1 MHARARGGSMSRE
14 LALRGRI
21 AQVMLAMRPSPIT
34 VESLE
39 ERYVSYP
46 AYQINRL
53 LAEGL
58 VERCLYLGQAA
69 YRLTELGRQKC
80 PSRRALHAA
89 ADTIIAAQEA
99 KEARWHSWSKRASA

>member
-1 MHARARGGSMSRE
+1 MHARAKGGSMSRE

>member
-1 MHARARGGSMSRE
+1 MSRPLE
-14 LALRGRI
+14 LKGRV
-21 AQVMLAMRPSPIT
+21 AQVMLAMRPGPIS
-34 VESLE
+34 VEALE

-69 YRLTELGRQKC
+69 YRLTDLGRQMC

-99 KEARWHSWSKRASA
+99 KEARWHAWTKRTSA

>member
-1 MHARARGGSMSRE
+1 MSRP
-14 LALRGRI
+14 LALKGRV
-21 AQVMLAMRPSPIT
+21 AQVMLAMRPSPVT

-46 AYQINRL
+46 SSQLNRL

-69 YRLTELGRQKC
+69 YRLTDLGRQMC

-99 KEARWHSWSKRASA
+99 KEARWHAWTKRTAA